1 VRRAFCENCGT
12 DAVGLAR
19 SYTDKRRL
27 ELAQAQELTVPP
39 AFARAQRLL
48 IQSLQASVTDD
59 QALVAWTV
67 ARRDGGNAQ
76 AAFVRAN
83 QIGAQATRLKRQLQ
97 RAYRQQ
103 RQAATR
109 RTPARLPEIF

>member
-1 VRRAFCENCGT
+1 
-12 DAVGLAR
+12 
-19 SYTDKRRL
+19 L

-103 RQAATR
+103 RQAATG